1 MLNEI
6 NHADKQPVKGNV
18 KRGSGT
24 VMGKIPLLVLI
35 DTQWSRDY
43 RDGQAT
49 TGNRGPDQSGSVV
62 SIMLSKLWMKLGLC
76 DYI

>member
-24 VMGKIPLLVLI
+24 VMGKTAPLVLI
-35 DTQWSRDY
+35 DTQESRD
-43 RDGQAT
+43 
-49 TGNRGPDQSGSVV
+49 NREG
-62 SIMLSKLWMKLGLC
+62 
-76 DYI
+76 